1 MQSFEETLS
10 SHEAR
15 VDGLLK
21 QCSQLAGA
29 LKGWKRAC
37 GDGAVGDRQ
46 KHADRAQALSSQ
58 IGPAAQ
64 EVSAEW
70 TFDTRGYLSSDAWQ
84 NELIEAAERHPSALR
99 VFVETGEL
107 VCSPVVLKAEPARAC
122 LRIGK
127 ARWPK
132 LRPRKVVDELVR
144 LRERGAKQNVQEF
157 LDALH
162 SAVEYSNRGKEQK
175 GNTISAKL
183 RDVYDL
189 FSLTPGWKKENS
201 TAAFA
206 QYLYA
211 LHQSDIRVTRSGKM
225 YEFGFVSGHPPAR
238 DLFEVVAEDGRPLK
252 YYLIHFR

>member
-1 MQSFEETLS
+1 MCTNE
-10 SHEAR
+10 
-15 VDGLLK
+15 G
-21 QCSQLAGA
+21 QLAKFSPADSLPHAGPP
-29 LKGWKRAC
+29 KG
-37 GDGAVGDRQ
+37 GFGVSPIPS
-46 KHADRAQALSSQ
+46 HT
-58 IGPAAQ
+58 PARQ
-64 EVSAEW
+64 EVSSEW
-70 TFDTRGYLSSDAWQ
+70 TFDAREYLSSDAWQ
-84 NELIEAAERHPSALR
+84 SELIEAAGRHPSAPR
-99 VFVETGEL
+99 VFIEAGEL
-107 VCSPVVLKAEPARAC
+107 VCSPVVLRTEPARGC

-162 SAVEYSNRGKEQK
+162 TAVEFLNRGKKQK

-189 FSLTPGWKKENS
+189 FCLTPVWKKENS
-201 TAAFA
+201 TATFA

-211 LHQSDIRVTRSGKM
+211 LYKSDIRVTRSGKM

-238 DLFEVVAEDGRPLK
+238 DLFEVMAEDGRPLK